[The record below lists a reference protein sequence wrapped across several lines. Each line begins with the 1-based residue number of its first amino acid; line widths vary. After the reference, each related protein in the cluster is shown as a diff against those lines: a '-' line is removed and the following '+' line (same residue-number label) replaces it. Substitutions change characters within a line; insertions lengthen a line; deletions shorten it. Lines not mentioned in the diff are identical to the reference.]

1 MHRALRTLVRSILEA
16 AANSQAAASA
26 GLALMRKPE
35 STPDR
40 TTYVLYA
47 PAVIEQMLTS
57 GNIDA
62 ADIAKAI
69 FAFMSIKT
77 HQGECWNAG
86 EVKLSAAQKGYG
98 PLMYGYVMNDYAGGL
113 FPDRGS
119 VSQAARGVWQKFN
132 QRADTKKS
140 KFDDKKNPK
149 TPDPGDDCDLA
160 TGTSL
165 DGDEAYLN
173 QAYDAPGDAGGR
185 STLMANHTKFLAAM
199 AQKNFNKN
207 VVETMIDSIGDQYFT
222 ARYTNG

>member
-1 MHRALRTLVRSILEA
+1 MRHELRLIVRSILEA
-16 AANSQAAASA
+16 AANSQTAAGA

-35 STPDR
+35 SGDR

-47 PAVIEQMLTS
+47 PAVVEQMLTS
-57 GNIDA
+57 GDIEA
-62 ADIAKAI
+62 SQIAKAI

-149 TPDPGDDCDLA
+149 TPDPGDDCNLT
-160 TGTSL
+160 TGTSV
-165 DGDEAYLN
+165 DGEEAYLN

-185 STLMANHTKFLAAM
+185 STLMANHNNFLAAM
-199 AQKNFNKN
+199 AQKKFNKQ
-207 VVETMIDSIGDQYFT
+207 VVETMIENIGDEYF
-222 ARYTNG
+222 ADRYRNG